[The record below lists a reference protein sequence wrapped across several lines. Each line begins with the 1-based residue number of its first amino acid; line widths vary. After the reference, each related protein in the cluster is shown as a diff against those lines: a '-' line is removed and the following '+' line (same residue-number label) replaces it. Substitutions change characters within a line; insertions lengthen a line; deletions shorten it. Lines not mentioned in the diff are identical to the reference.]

1 MKHLG
6 DITKIDGATIPAVDV
21 ITFGAPCQDLSV
33 AGLRKGMLHA
43 DLGDEETSRS
53 GLFMDAVRIIKEMR
67 ENEIRSGRT
76 GVHVRPRYAIYENV
90 PGAFSSNGGK
100 DWQTVL
106 TELVRIVCPDAP
118 AVPLPDRGGGT
129 RPDASTMKWE
139 DGPLPIAS
147 TMLSGGAFHKDAAGC
162 VSFAISAASQRP
174 KFYLTLNF
182 GEKPRVPNPTKLSE
196 ILEPDADPKYRLSAK
211 ACQGI
216 LNRAER
222 RGKELPKAL
231 LDALTEQARS
241 VSKNEPDDLGGQRNP
256 LAE

>member
-1 MKHLG
+1 MPLL
-6 DITKIDGATIPAVDV
+6 
-21 ITFGAPCQDLSV
+21 CLC
-33 AGLRKGMLHA
+33 L
-43 DLGDEETSRS
+43 
-53 GLFMDAVRIIKEMR
+53 
-67 ENEIRSGRT
+67 T
-76 GVHVRPRYAIYENV
+76 G
-90 PGAFSSNGGK
+90 
-100 DWQTVL
+100 
-106 TELVRIVCPDAP
+106 
-118 AVPLPDRGGGT
+118 GGGT